1 MASIQIRHIGALK
14 DTGVV
19 PIKRVTLI
27 LGPQGAGKSTLMK
40 ILCYCR
46 WVEKEIMKDLGQQKW
61 YKSYKRFYKGLSEFH
76 RLPQSFFSA
85 ESSIAYE
92 GDVVSIYWSGREK
105 SKNANITIKRQLY
118 QKRRHTPKIVFLPAE
133 RNLISAV
140 PNVDKSYR
148 SNVRDVLFNFIFEFD
163 EAKQGYDAEH
173 KLPLSVAPH
182 LSYYNQQGADLIWH
196 EQQGF
201 SMEAFYAASGIQS
214 AFPIDVISTY
224 LYDQVG
230 RLSPMS
236 ASDLSAIFLG
246 LISSGEKLPDDI
258 QIKLKRLE
266 TSLQYS
272 SMQLYIEEPEQNLF
286 PSSQRDLILHLL
298 RVMSSVK
305 TKEAKAW
312 TEPHPSSLVL
322 TTHSPYILSVI
333 NTQLAMT
340 RARMDLHDNSEGLSK
355 EEQAKRLA
363 ELDAL
368 QRKYKEYKLSDISLT
383 ADEYAAYFVE
393 ENGTLKNLID
403 PSFPMVSGVDL
414 DGVSDWV
421 EDYTNEIYQIAY
433 GR

>member
-46 WVEKEIMKDLGQQKW
+46 WVEKEIMKDPGQQKW

-76 RLPQSFFSA
+76 RLPQSFFST

-92 GDVVSIYWSGREK
+92 GDVVYIYWSGREK
-105 SKNANITIKRQLY
+105 SKNANILIKRQLY
-118 QKRRHTPKIVFLPAE
+118 QKRRHNPKLAFIPAE
-133 RNLISAV
+133 RNLVSAV
-140 PNVDKSYR
+140 QNIDRNYR
-148 SNVRDVLFNFIFEFD
+148 SNSRDILFNFILELE
-163 EAKQGYDAEH
+163 EARQDYTVNNH
-173 KLPLSVAPH
+173 LSLSIMPG
-182 LSYYNQQGADLIWH
+182 LSYYNQNGVNLIWH
-196 EQQGF
+196 AAEQRLLN
-201 SMEAFYAASGIQS
+201 AFYVASGIQS

-236 ASDLSAIFLG
+236 ASDLSTIFLG

-340 RARMDLHDNSEGLSK
+340 RARMDLHDNSEGLSE